1 MSKDLYQIL
10 GVGRE
15 ADAKEIKK
23 AYYAL
28 AREKHPDKGGN
39 AEEFK
44 EIQHAYDVLSD
55 DGKRRMY
62 DMTGNADGQMA
73 EGMGGGFPFG
83 GGGMGGMPFDIGE
96 MFAGM
101 FPGMMGGRGGPGGG
115 MRRAMR
121 KPKGPNKTQ
130 EIPLSLWDFYHGK
143 TIRFQL
149 DRQVF
154 CPDCKGEG
162 CTNWKT
168 CGDCHGA
175 GFKETMMAIGPG
187 MMAVNRGPCGA
198 CAGEGRQADGDCR
211 KCDKKGLVSQATT
224 LTVNIQAG
232 AKVGDILT
240 FEGMCSDQKEYE
252 KSGDV
257 LLRLVEAYEELDVH
271 REGTNLVFQ
280 TQISLAES
288 LLGCKRGVKNHPGF
302 PEMSVDIPAG
312 TQNGE
317 TICVKGKGMSVSGGV
332 SAATAQAHG
341 DFLVRVTVKVE
352 EAERKTLENSKAI
365 LQSLFNSSV

>member
-28 AREKHPDKGGN
+28 AREKHPDKGGDV
-39 AEEFK
+39 EEFK
-44 EIQHAYDVLSD
+44 QIQQAYDVLSD
-55 DGKRRMY
+55 EGKRRMY
-62 DMTGNADGQMA
+62 DMTGSADGQMGDG
-73 EGMGGGFPFG
+73 GMPGGGFPFG
-83 GGGMGGMPFDIGE
+83 GGGMPFDIGE

-101 FPGMMGGRGGPGGG
+101 FPGMMGGRGGAAGGQ
-115 MRRAMR
+115 RRAMR

-149 DRQVF
+149 DRHVF
-154 CPDCKGEG
+154 CPDCKGDG
-162 CTNWKT
+162 CTSWKT
-168 CGDCHGA
+168 CTDCHGA

-187 MMAVNRGPCGA
+187 MMAVNRGPCGS
-198 CAGEGRQADGDCR
+198 CSGEGRMADGDCR
-211 KCDKKGLVSQATT
+211 KCEKKGLIPQATT

-232 AKVGDILT
+232 SKVGDILT

-257 LLRLVEAYEELDVH
+257 LLRLVEADEELDVR
-271 REGTNLVFQ
+271 REGTNLVFEAKINL
-280 TQISLAES
+280 TES

-302 PEMSVDIPAG
+302 PEMHVDIPAG

-317 TICVKGKGMSVSGGV
+317 TICVKGKGMAVSGGV
-332 SAATAQAHG
+332 AFG
-341 DFLVRVTVKVE
+341 DFLVRVSVKVE
-352 EAERKTLENSKAI
+352 ESERKTLENSKAI
-365 LQSLFNSSV
+365 LQSLFSSTSTSS

>member
-1 MSKDLYQIL
+1 MSGDLYQIL
-10 GVGRE
+10 GVGRD

-28 AREKHPDKGGN
+28 AREKHPDKGGD

-44 EIQHAYDVLSD
+44 QIQHAYDVLSD
-55 DGKRRMY
+55 EGKRRMY

-73 EGMGGGFPFG
+73 EGMGGFPFG
-83 GGGMGGMPFDIGE
+83 GGGMPFDLGE

-143 TIRFQL
+143 SIRFQL
-149 DRQVF
+149 DRHVF
-154 CPDCKGEG
+154 CPDCKGDG
-162 CTNWKT
+162 CTSWKT
-168 CGDCHGA
+168 CSECQGS

-198 CAGEGRQADGDCR
+198 CGGEGRKGDADCR
-211 KCDKKGLVSQATT
+211 KCEKKGLIPQATT

-232 AKVGDILT
+232 SKVGDILT

-257 LLRLVEAYEELDVH
+257 LLRLVEADEELDIR
-271 REGTNLVFQ
+271 REGTNLVFEAR
-280 TQISLAES
+280 ISLAES

-302 PEMSVDIPAG
+302 PDMTVEIPAG
-312 TQNGE
+312 TQNSE

-332 SAATAQAHG
+332 AFG

-352 EAERKTLENSKAI
+352 EAERKTLENSSAI
-365 LQSLFNSSV
+365 LQSLFKTSSGS